1 MRKKITLI
9 LLGLWLVVCIVW
21 GMQIL
26 ARFVS
31 SGFPAG
37 ESFLLLIM
45 GVVTFAWIAFLTAV
59 FLRRLPDLFSV
70 RTLKL
75 IAVLWFA
82 LVLGVHF
89 AHIQHAIAGDLN
101 AVIFQAHAMDANLF
115 GFAVGLLGAIPFVL
129 LTVIAKEGR

>member
-1 MRKKITLI
+1 MRKRITLI
-9 LLGLWLVVCIVW
+9 FLGLWLLVCIVW

-37 ESFLLLIM
+37 EGFLVLILSI
-45 GVVTFAWIAFLTAV
+45 VTFAWIALLTAV

-89 AHIQHAIAGDLN
+89 AHIQHAIASDFN
-101 AVIFQAHAMDANLF
+101 AVMFQAPAMDANLF
-115 GFAVGLLGAIPFVL
+115 SFAVGLLGAIPFVL